1 MSVLFLLLGISINI
15 RQLKGRGRVYYKHWV
30 HYKHWVRRGK
40 KTLLKIGRK
49 RKLKLI
55 EQMKHLKNVKNK
67 RQA

>member
-15 RQLKGRGRVYYKHWV
+15 RQLKGRGRVY
-30 HYKHWVRRGK
+30 YKHWVRRGK